1 MDKETIMRSVSYG
14 NVVDLY
20 NYKIQKSTSEVEVNR
35 LKEEKDKFI
44 KAFKEEEKA
53 KKRKNAGAGEEGY
66 NDMGNTQHPSP
77 K

>member
-1 MDKETIMRSVSYG
+1 MNKETIMKSVSYG

-20 NYKIQKSTSEVEVNR
+20 DYKIKKATSEVEVNR

-44 KAFKEEEKA
+44 KAFREEEKMN
-53 KKRKNAGAGEEGY
+53 KRKNAGAGEEGY
-66 NDMGNTQHPSP
+66 NDKGNTQHPSP